1 MRPLLPSQ
9 KTLRIQHRVGILDL
23 FNGPK
28 SPWTTAEISKALG
41 LREGAVEAAVRRLV
55 DEGLLR
61 DAKTGRQKTPRWEKT
76 SR

>member
-1 MRPLLPSQ
+1 MMKFIPSQ
-9 KTLRIQHRVGILDL
+9 KTLRIQHRADILDL

-41 LREGAVEAAVRRLV
+41 LREGAVDAAVKRLV

-61 DAKTGRQKTPRWEKT
+61 DAKKGRQKVSRWEKV
-76 SR
+76 